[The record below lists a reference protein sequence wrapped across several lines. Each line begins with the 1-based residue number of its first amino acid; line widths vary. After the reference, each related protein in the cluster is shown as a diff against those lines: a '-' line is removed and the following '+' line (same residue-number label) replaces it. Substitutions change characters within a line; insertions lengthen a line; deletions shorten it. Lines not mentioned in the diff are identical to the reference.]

1 MIIMI
6 VRGDRDCVV
15 VVVVVVGGAAVGGGG
30 GGRRSGRRRGS
41 LTGIGLEVLHRA
53 VGS

>member
-6 VRGDRDCVV
+6 VRGDRDCVVV

-41 LTGIGLEVLHRA
+41 LTGIGLGVLHRA
-53 VGS
+53 VG